1 MALQEELKKQGDFL
15 FKNRSYL
22 PLIILLI
29 GLGVYINTEYL
40 GIEEATETW
49 FTKSYKFICLGICLF
64 GLLIRIIT
72 VGHSP
77 KNTSGRNTKE
87 GQIADVLNTTGL
99 YSLVR
104 HPLYVGNFFI
114 WLGVAMLT
122 ENSWFIIAFI
132 LFYAFYYERI
142 MYAEE
147 SFLRNKFGKHYLD
160 WANNVPAFIPTFKNY
175 KRHRHSFRIKK
186 VLKKEKNGLTAIFLL
201 FWFFEFIGETVE
213 NRKIVMEYDF
223 WFYSALVSLMIYFIL
238 KTMKKRKLL
247 N

>member
-1 MALQEELKKQGDFL
+1 MALQEELKTQGDFL

-22 PLIILLI
+22 PLIILI
-29 GLGVYINTEYL
+29 VGLGVYINTEYFESKAE
-40 GIEEATETW
+40 IETW
-49 FTKSYKFICLGICLF
+49 FSESYEFICLGICLF

-77 KNTSGRNTKE
+77 KNTSGRNTKD

-104 HPLYVGNFFI
+104 HPLYVGNFFM

-122 ENSWFIIAFI
+122 ANTWFIIAFV

-147 SFLRNKFGKHYLD
+147 SFLRTKFGNQYLN
-160 WANNVPAFIPTFKNY
+160 WAKDVPAFIPTFKGY
-175 KRHRHSFRIKK
+175 KKHRHRFNIKK
-186 VLKKEKNGLTAIFLL
+186 VLKKEKNGFAAVFLL
-201 FWFFEFIGETVE
+201 FWLFEFVGETVE
-213 NRKIVMEYDF
+213 QKKISLEYDF
-223 WFYSALVSLMIYFIL
+223 WFYAALLSLAVYLIL
-238 KTMKKRKLL
+238 KILKKKNLL